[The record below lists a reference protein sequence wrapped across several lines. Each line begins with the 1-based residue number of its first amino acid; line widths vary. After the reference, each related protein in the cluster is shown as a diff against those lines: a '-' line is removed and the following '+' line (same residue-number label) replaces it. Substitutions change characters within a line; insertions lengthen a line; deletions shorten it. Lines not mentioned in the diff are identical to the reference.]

1 MTSKQNLAARDRFVK
16 KLMKRMTLQ
25 EKLGQLNLLS
35 LGFDVTGPVLSEGV
49 EDKIKAGLVGGVF
62 NSFTPVA
69 VRKLQD
75 LAINH
80 TRLKIPLLIG
90 YDVIHGHRTAFPINL
105 GLACS
110 WDLDLIERASRAAAA
125 EATADGINWLFSPMV
140 DIARDP
146 RWGRVMEGNGECPF
160 LGSAIARAT
169 VKGYQGD
176 DLSKP
181 ENAIACVKHFAL
193 YGAAEAGR
201 DYNTVDMSR
210 ERMMNEYMPPYKAAF
225 EAGARSVMT
234 SFNEINGVPA
244 SGNRWLLTDLL
255 RKQWGF
261 DPLVATDYTAINEMV
276 GHGMGD
282 EADAAALALN
292 AGTDMDMVGELY
304 VRHGEALVKSKR
316 VSLAQINAACKR
328 VLDTKFELGLF
339 ADPYRGVTEER
350 AKAEIMSPD
359 KLQLAKEAALKSVV
373 LLKNAGPVL
382 PLAADKRVAFIGPLV
397 KDQRNL
403 IGAWSGA
410 CDAKKSISLW
420 SALEAKFGAGK
431 FAYAKGCNLVDDPK
445 MIARLNPHDGQLTVD
460 EKSPA
465 ELVSE
470 AVTTAKESDV
480 VIAVLG
486 EPFGMTGE
494 AACRSDIG
502 LLPHQLELLKALK
515 ATGKPI
521 VLVLMNG
528 RPLTL
533 AWEAANV
540 DAILEAWFAG
550 HMSGP
555 AIADV
560 LFGDANPCG
569 KLTMSFPHNVG
580 QIPIYY
586 NHKNTGRAFDPSR
599 DGDKFVSRYL
609 DVPNTPLFPFGFGL
623 SYSTF
628 EYSDITLSKTQL
640 KLGGKLLA
648 SVTVTN
654 TGTRAGTEV
663 VQMYVRDLQ
672 GTVTR
677 PVKELKG
684 FRRIELQPGESTS
697 VAFELSSKDLKYYL
711 PGRGF
716 RAELGAF
723 KVFIGGNSQDVREA
737 SFELLAR

>member
-1 MTSKQNLAARDRFVK
+1 M
-16 KLMKRMTLQ
+16 
-25 EKLGQLNLLS
+25 
-35 LGFDVTGPVLSEGV
+35 
-49 EDKIKAGLVGGVF
+49 
-62 NSFTPVA
+62 
-69 VRKLQD
+69 
-75 LAINH
+75 
-80 TRLKIPLLIG
+80 
-90 YDVIHGHRTAFPINL
+90 
-105 GLACS
+105 
-110 WDLDLIERASRAAAA
+110 IERAARAAAA

-169 VKGYQGD
+169 VRGYQGD

-201 DYNTVDMSR
+201 DYNTVDMSKA
-210 ERMMNEYMPPYKAAF
+210 RMFNEYMPPYKAAF

-234 SFNEINGVPA
+234 SFNEINGVPS
-244 SGNRWLLTDLL
+244 SGNKWLLTELM

-261 DPLVATDYTAINEMV
+261 DPLVATDYTAINEMI

-282 EADAAALALN
+282 EADVAALALN
-292 AGTDMDMVGELY
+292 AGTDMDMVGELF
-304 VRHGEALVKSKR
+304 VKHGETLVKSKR
-316 VSLAQINAACKR
+316 VAMKQVNAACRR
-328 VLDTKFELGLF
+328 VLEAKYDLGLF
-339 ADPYRGVTEER
+339 EDPYRGVTEER

-382 PLAADKRVAFIGPLV
+382 PLAKDKKVAFVGPLV

-410 CDAKKSISLW
+410 CDPKLSISLW
-420 SALEAKFGAGK
+420 SALEAKFGADK
-431 FAYAKGCNLVDDPK
+431 FLYAKGCNLVDDPK

-465 ELVSE
+465 ELIND
-470 AVTTAKESDV
+470 AVAAASAADV
-480 VIAVLG
+480 IVAVLG

-502 LLPHQLELLKALK
+502 LLPNQLELLKALK
-515 ATGKPI
+515 ATGKPV

-533 AWEAANV
+533 AWEEANI
-540 DAILEAWFAG
+540 DAILESWFGG

-555 AIADV
+555 AIADL

-569 KLTMSFPHNVG
+569 KLAMSFPHNVG

-623 SYSTF
+623 SYTTF
-628 EYSDITLSKTQL
+628 EYSEITLSKTLL
-640 KLGGKLLA
+640 KSGGKLRVT
-648 SVTVTN
+648 VTVTN
-654 TGTRAGTEV
+654 TGTTRGAEV
-663 VQMYVRDLQ
+663 VQMYTRDLR
-672 GTVTR
+672 GSMTR

-684 FRRIELQPGESTS
+684 FRRIELNPGESQT
-697 VAFELSSKDLKYYL
+697 VTFELSTKDLKYFL
-711 PGRGF
+711 PKRGF
-716 RAELGAF
+716 IAEPGAF
-723 KVFIGGNSQDVREA
+723 KVFIGGSSSDVREA
-737 SFELLAR
+737 DFELVARKG